1 MSNLPLFIIISMC
14 IGLGIIILI
23 SKSETGI
30 NTTTITTNID
40 TNKDT
45 NTNLVQKPELTD
57 KPASKRTGIV
67 VDIGYTTK

>member
-23 SKSETGI
+23 SKSETG
-30 NTTTITTNID
+30 TTTITTNTD

-45 NTNLVQKPELTD
+45 NTNLVQKPELLLTD
-57 KPASKRTGIV
+57 KPANKRTRTV
-67 VDIGYTTK
+67 VNVCYTTT